1 LSLSKNPERPEGAP
15 GSSLFGGTL
24 RRWLKS
30 TPVLIGCVAVAIVLG
45 LELASRSV
53 SRLDFLKRIEWI
65 TYDWR
70 MRQASRVQSETGTNF
85 GFVFIGDEAIDVFS
99 RGDLGPDFRF
109 GLYWPR
115 HIYGRLVQELS
126 AQGAKAIGLDILFAE
141 LRPDHKTK
149 LRDGSEGSSDAYFT
163 NAMAQAGSVVLGA
176 TPEVMPHP
184 AFRSAALSIGH
195 ISTRPDADG
204 VLRRVRAFLDHRIWH
219 AEILKQA
226 QLNGWDLQK
235 TQVSS
240 NELVFG
246 QGTKTNRVSL
256 TEDRLFNPYELT
268 GGKPPGGFVRLAQA
282 YEDVRVW
289 HLGIVLA
296 AMELGADVS
305 RANVDL
311 ERGRITLWPTN
322 GAPRVLPVDGEGR
335 MLVDWTMSLNDP
347 RLMQEAFE
355 SVIDRGLLRELGTN
369 IPARFKD
376 KLVIVGS
383 TAQGNELSDRGSTPL
398 DKGTFLTSTHWNVM
412 NSMITNRF
420 VRTIPL
426 WAELM
431 LIAVW
436 GAAGSVFT
444 CKLSPQ
450 RAALTAAMLA
460 AVYISSAAAA
470 FIFARYWVPLV
481 MPLIALALCY
491 AALVTYQ
498 ALFEQSE
505 KRRVREVFSRV
516 VSPSVVEEL
525 LKAPNLALVGK
536 RRCVTVMFADIRGFT
551 EMTDKSQERAEQI
564 VEREGLEGAA
574 AQKVFDA
581 ESEEVVG
588 TVNQYL
594 SAIADTIKKNG
605 GTLDKYIGDC
615 VMAFWG
621 APTDS
626 DHHAV
631 GCVQSAIEAQR
642 AVKRLNEAR
651 RQENERRER
660 ANFERVTL
668 GQAPS
673 RLRLLEVLSVGI
685 GINTGTVDAGLMGS
699 QDAQN
704 YTIFGRDVNVASRL
718 EKLAEGNRILIG
730 EGTFKWLTKQAP
742 ELAAVCTE
750 LPPAA
755 VRGIREAVRIYE
767 VTWEELA

>member
-1 LSLSKNPERPEGAP
+1 MLQ
-15 GSSLFGGTL
+15 
-24 RRWLKS
+24 RWLKS
-30 TPVLIGCVAVAIVLG
+30 APFLIGSAAVAIVLG
-45 LELASRSV
+45 MELASRHMP
-53 SRLDFLKRIEWI
+53 RLDFLKRIEWI

-70 MRQASRVQSETGTNF
+70 MRQASRMQAETGTNF

-99 RGDLGPDFRF
+99 RGDLGPDFHF

-126 AQGAKAIGLDILFAE
+126 AQGAKAIGLDILFGE
-141 LRPDHKTK
+141 LRPDHKTR
-149 LRDGSEGSSDAYFT
+149 LRDGTAVSSDAYFT
-163 NAMAQAGSVVLGA
+163 NAMAQAGNVVLGA

-184 AFRSAALSIGH
+184 RFRAAALSIGH

-226 QLNGWDLQK
+226 QLNGWDLEK
-235 TQVSS
+235 VYVSS
-240 NELVFG
+240 NELVFI

-256 TEDRLFNPYELT
+256 TEDGLFNPYELA
-268 GGKPPGGFVRLAQA
+268 GRKPPGGFVRLARA

-305 RANVDL
+305 RAKVDL
-311 ERGRITLWPTN
+311 KRGRITLSPTN
-322 GAPRVLPVDGEGR
+322 GATRVLPVDGEGR
-335 MLVDWTMSLNDP
+335 LLIDWTMSLNDP
-347 RLMQEAFE
+347 RLTQEAFE

-369 IPARFKD
+369 IPSRFKD

-398 DKGTFLTSTHWNVM
+398 DKGTFLTSSHWNLM
-412 NSMITNRF
+412 NSVITNRF
-420 VRTIPL
+420 VRTTPL

-460 AVYISSAAAA
+460 AAYISSAAAA

-505 KRRVREVFSRV
+505 KRRVRGVFSRV
-516 VSPSVVEEL
+516 VAPSVVEEL

-551 EMTDKSQERAEQI
+551 VMTDESHERAEQI
-564 VEREGLEGAA
+564 VEREGIEGPE
-574 AQKVFDA
+574 AQRVFDG

-621 APTDS
+621 APTDNE
-626 DHHAV
+626 HHAV

-642 AVKRLNEAR
+642 AIKRLNEAR

-660 ANFERVTL
+660 ANFERAAL

-718 EKLAEGNRILIG
+718 EKLAEGNKILIG
-730 EGTFKWLTKQAP
+730 ESTFRWLTRQAP
-742 ELAAVCTE
+742 ERAALCVE

-755 VRGIREAVRIYE
+755 VRGIREAVKIYE
-767 VTWEELA
+767 VKWEELA

>member
-1 LSLSKNPERPEGAP
+1 MLQ
-15 GSSLFGGTL
+15 
-24 RRWLKS
+24 RWLKS
-30 TPVLIGCVAVAIVLG
+30 TPVLIGGTAVAIVLG

-53 SRLDFLKRIEWI
+53 PRLDFLKRVEWI

-70 MRQASRVQSETGTNF
+70 MRQASRVQTETGTNF

-99 RGDLGPDFRF
+99 RGDLGPNFHF

-126 AQGAKAIGLDILFAE
+126 AQGAKAIGLDVLFAE
-141 LRPDHKTK
+141 LRPDHKTR
-149 LRDGSEGSSDAYFT
+149 LRDGTVVSSDAYFT
-163 NAMAQAGSVVLGA
+163 NAMAQAGNVILGE

-184 AFRSAALSIGH
+184 YFRAAALSIGH

-219 AEILKQA
+219 EEIRKQA
-226 QLNGWDLQK
+226 SLNGWDLEK
-235 TQVSS
+235 AQVSS
-240 NELVFG
+240 NELVFI

-256 TEDRLFNPYELT
+256 TEDGLFNPYELT
-268 GGKPPGGFVRLAQA
+268 GRKPPGGFVRLARA
-282 YEDVRVW
+282 YEDIRVW

-296 AMELGADVS
+296 AMELGADLS
-305 RANVDL
+305 RAKVDL
-311 ERGRITLWPTN
+311 ERGRITLSPRK
-322 GAPRVLPVDGEGR
+322 GAARVLPVDGEGR

-347 RLMQEAFE
+347 RLAQEAFE

-420 VRTIPL
+420 VRTMPL
-426 WAELM
+426 WVELM
-431 LIAVW
+431 LIALW
-436 GAAGSVFT
+436 GAAGSFFT

-450 RAALTAAMLA
+450 RAALTTAMLA
-460 AVYISSAAAA
+460 AVYISSAVAA
-470 FIFARYWVPLV
+470 FTFARYWVPMV

-564 VEREGLEGAA
+564 VKRKGIEGAE

-594 SAIADTIKKNG
+594 SAIADTIKKND

-626 DHHAV
+626 DRHAV

-642 AVKRLNEAR
+642 AIKRLNEAR
-651 RQENERRER
+651 REENGRRER
-660 ANFERVTL
+660 ASFERTAL
-668 GQAPS
+668 GHTPPP
-673 RLRLLEVLSVGI
+673 LRSLEVLSVGI

-730 EGTFKWLTKQAP
+730 ESTFQWLTEQAP
-742 ELAAVCTE
+742 ELAALCVE

-755 VRGIREAVRIYE
+755 VRGIREAIKIYE
-767 VTWEELA
+767 VSWDQPIART

>member
-1 LSLSKNPERPEGAP
+1 LSFSKNPERPEGAP
-15 GSSLFGGTL
+15 GSSHFGGTL

-30 TPVLIGCVAVAIVLG
+30 APFLIGSAAVAIVLG
-45 LELASRSV
+45 MELASRHV
-53 SRLDFLKRIEWI
+53 PRLDFLKRIEWI

-70 MRQASRVQSETGTNF
+70 MRQASRMQAETGTNF

-99 RGDLGPDFRF
+99 RGDLGPDFHF

-126 AQGAKAIGLDILFAE
+126 AEGAKAIGLDILFGE

-149 LRDGSEGSSDAYFT
+149 LRDGTVVLSDAYLT
-163 NAMAQAGSVVLGA
+163 NAMAQAGNVVLGA

-184 AFRSAALSIGH
+184 IFRAAALSLGH
-195 ISTRPDADG
+195 ISTRADADG
-204 VLRRVRAFLDHRIWH
+204 VLRRVRVFLDHRIWH
-219 AEILKQA
+219 AEIVKQA
-226 QLNGWDLQK
+226 QLNGWDLEK
-235 TQVSS
+235 VQVSS
-240 NELVFG
+240 NELVLI

-256 TEDRLFNPYELT
+256 TEDGLFNPYELA
-268 GGKPPGGFVRLAQA
+268 GRKPPGGFVRLARA
-282 YEDVRVW
+282 YEDLRVW
-289 HLGIVLA
+289 HLGIALA
-296 AMELGADVS
+296 AMELGADLS
-305 RANVDL
+305 RAKVDL
-311 ERGRITLWPTN
+311 ERGRITLSPTN
-322 GAPRVLPVDGEGR
+322 GATRVLPVDGEGR
-335 MLVDWTMSLNDP
+335 LLIDWTMSLNDP
-347 RLMQEAFE
+347 RLTQEAFE

-398 DKGTFLTSTHWNVM
+398 DKGTFLTSSHWNLM
-412 NSMITNRF
+412 NSVITNRF
-420 VRTIPL
+420 VRMLPL

-431 LIAVW
+431 LIAIW

-460 AVYISSAAAA
+460 AVYISSAVAA

-505 KRRVREVFSRV
+505 KRRVRGVFSRV
-516 VSPSVVEEL
+516 VAPSVVEEL

-551 EMTDKSQERAEQI
+551 VMTDESHERAEQI
-564 VEREGLEGAA
+564 VEREGIEGPE
-574 AQKVFDA
+574 AQKVFDG

-621 APTDS
+621 APTDN

-642 AVKRLNEAR
+642 AIKRLNEAR
-651 RQENERRER
+651 RQENARRER
-660 ANFERVTL
+660 ANFERATL

-718 EKLAEGNRILIG
+718 EKLAEGNKILIG
-730 EGTFKWLTKQAP
+730 ESTFRWLSKQAP
-742 ELAAVCTE
+742 ELAALCVE
-750 LPPAA
+750 LPPTA
-755 VRGIREAVRIYE
+755 VRGIREAVKIYE
-767 VTWEELA
+767 VRWEELA

>member
-1 LSLSKNPERPEGAP
+1 
-15 GSSLFGGTL
+15 
-24 RRWLKS
+24 
-30 TPVLIGCVAVAIVLG
+30 
-45 LELASRSV
+45 LELASRTV
-53 SRLDFLKRIEWI
+53 PRLDFLKRIEWI

-70 MRQASRVQSETGTNF
+70 MRQASRVQTQTGTNF
-85 GFVFIGDEAIDVFS
+85 GFVFIGDETIDVFS
-99 RGDLGPDFRF
+99 RGDLGPDLHF

-149 LRDGSEGSSDAYFT
+149 LRDGTVVSSDALFT
-163 NAMAQAGSVVLGA
+163 NAITQAGNVVLGA

-184 AFRSAALSIGH
+184 AFRSAALSMGH

-204 VLRRVRAFLDHRIWH
+204 VLRRVKAFLDHRIWH
-219 AEILKQA
+219 PEILKHA
-226 QLNGWDLQK
+226 QLNGWDLRK
-235 TQVSS
+235 AQVSS
-240 NELVFG
+240 NELIFV
-246 QGTKTNRVSL
+246 QDTKTNRVSL
-256 TEDRLFNPYELT
+256 TEDGLFNPYELT
-268 GGKPPGGFVRLAQA
+268 GRKPPGGFVRLASA
-282 YEDVRVW
+282 YQDVRVW

-296 AMELGADVS
+296 AMELGADLS
-305 RANVDL
+305 KAEIDL
-311 ERGRITLWPTN
+311 KRGRITLSPTN

-347 RLMQEAFE
+347 RLTQEAFE

-369 IPARFKD
+369 VPSRFKD

-412 NSMITNRF
+412 NSMITNHF
-420 VRTIPL
+420 VRTLPL

-460 AVYISSAAAA
+460 AAYVSSAVVA
-470 FIFARYWVPLV
+470 FTFARYWVPLV

-551 EMTDKSQERAEQI
+551 LMTDESHERAEQI
-564 VEREGLEGAA
+564 VEREGIEGAE
-574 AQKVFDA
+574 AQKVFDS
-581 ESEEVVG
+581 ESEQVVG

-626 DHHAV
+626 DRHAV

-642 AVKRLNEAR
+642 AVKRLNETR

-660 ANFERVTL
+660 ANSERVSL
-668 GQAPS
+668 GQSPS

-730 EGTFKWLTKQAP
+730 QSTFQWLTKQAP
-742 ELAAVCTE
+742 ALAALCTE

-755 VRGIREAVRIYE
+755 VRGIREAVKIYE
-767 VTWEELA
+767 VRWEEPA

>member
-1 LSLSKNPERPEGAP
+1 MRGIIH
-15 GSSLFGGTL
+15 
-24 RRWLKS
+24 RWLTS
-30 TPVLIGCVAVAIVLG
+30 PPVLIGSAAVAIVVG
-45 LELASRSV
+45 MELASRHMP
-53 SRLDFLKRIEWI
+53 RLDFLKRIEWI

-70 MRQASRVQSETGTNF
+70 MRQASRVQAETGTNF

-99 RGDLGPDFRF
+99 RGDLGPDFHF

-126 AQGAKAIGLDILFAE
+126 AQGAKAIGLDILFGE

-149 LRDGSEGSSDAYFT
+149 LRDGRVVSSDAYFT
-163 NAMAQAGSVVLGA
+163 NVMAQAGNVVLGA

-184 AFRSAALSIGH
+184 VFRSAALSIGH
-195 ISTRPDADG
+195 ISTRPDPDG

-219 AEILKQA
+219 EEIRKQA
-226 QLNGWDLQK
+226 ALNGWDLEK
-235 TQVSS
+235 TQASS
-240 NELVFG
+240 NELVFV

-256 TEDRLFNPYELT
+256 TEDGLFNPYELA
-268 GGKPPGGFVRLAQA
+268 GRKPPGGFVRLARA

-296 AMELGADVS
+296 AMELDADLS
-305 RANVDL
+305 KAKIDL
-311 ERGRITLWPTN
+311 ERGRIALSPAN
-322 GAPRVLPVDGEGR
+322 GAARVLPVDREGR
-335 MLVDWTMSLNDP
+335 LLIDWTMSLNDP
-347 RLMQEAFE
+347 RLTQEAFE

-398 DKGTFLTSTHWNVM
+398 DKGTFLTSSHWNLM
-412 NSMITNRF
+412 NSVIANRF

-450 RAALTAAMLA
+450 RAALTAVMLA
-460 AVYISSAAAA
+460 AVYISSAVAA
-470 FIFARYWVPLV
+470 FTFARYWVPLV
-481 MPLIALALCY
+481 MPLLALALCY
-491 AALVTYQ
+491 ASLVTYQ

-564 VEREGLEGAA
+564 VAREGIEGAD
-574 AQKVFDA
+574 AQKVFDG

-626 DHHAV
+626 DRHAV

-642 AVKRLNEAR
+642 AIKRLNEAR
-651 RQENERRER
+651 RQENARRER
-660 ANFERVTL
+660 ASFERTAL
-668 GQAPS
+668 GQPPP

-718 EKLAEGNRILIG
+718 EKLAEGNKILIG
-730 EGTFKWLTKQAP
+730 ESTFHWLTDQAP
-742 ELAAVCTE
+742 ELATLCVE

-755 VRGIREAVRIYE
+755 VRGIREAVKIYE
-767 VTWEELA
+767 VRWEELA